1 MYQNQSKRDQFV
13 TGGLATA
20 SGPQIIAMAF
30 DRLDR
35 DLAGALDAIEAKD
48 IERAHNMLCH
58 AQDLVTELLMMLDLD
73 AWEHAPALASIYQFT
88 LELLTKAN
96 LKKNPVEVSQAR
108 QLLKNLGS
116 GFTGA
121 IQSLHSAP
129 RTNVVL
135 PDQRF
140 SLRA

>member
-1 MYQNQSKRDQFV
+1 MYENQSKRDRFV

-20 SGPQIIAMAF
+20 SGPQIVAMAF
-30 DRLDR
+30 DRIDR

-48 IERAHNMLCH
+48 IERSHNLLCH

-88 LELLTKAN
+88 LDLLTKAN
-96 LKKNPVEVSQAR
+96 LKKNPVEVRQAR
-108 QLLKNLGS
+108 ELLKNLGS

-121 IQSLHSAP
+121 IQSLQSAP